1 MLGNIKGTFLSK
13 KVLSEDVYEFTF
25 QCSDPQTYDFLPGQY
40 LILIFSKDGKIIRKF
55 YSISSSNKI
64 KDKIEFVV
72 KIIENGLGSS
82 YLMNLKEGDNVEF
95 QGPAGLFYLKQD
107 KNLKIFVATGTGIAP
122 MISMIKSHLGEINS
136 KTKLVW
142 GLRTKDDIYYL
153 DLLQG
158 MAQKYE
164 NFSYEI
170 YLSREDHIGNT
181 NSNIF
186 SGRVNIGID
195 KLLND
200 PEIDKI
206 NMEFYISGDR
216 NIVDSI
222 RSYLIEKQILPE
234 NIKLEKFI

>member
-1 MLGNIKGTFLSK
+1 MLGIIKGTFLSK
-13 KVLSEDVYEFTF
+13 KVLSKDVYEFSF
-25 QCSDPQTYDFLPGQY
+25 QCSQPSTYDFLPGQY
-40 LILIFSKDGKIIRKF
+40 LIIIFSKDDKIIRKF

-72 KIIENGLGSS
+72 KIIENGLGST
-82 YLMNLKEGDNVEF
+82 YLSNLKEGDNVEF

-107 KNLKIFVATGTGIAP
+107 IFPKIFVATGTGIAP
-122 MISMIKSHLGEINS
+122 MVSMIKSHLGEVNS
-136 KTKLVW
+136 KIKLVW

-170 YLSREDHIGNT
+170 YLSREVGG
-181 NSNIF
+181 
-186 SGRVNIGID
+186 GRVNIGID
-195 KLLND
+195 KVLND

>member
-136 KTKLVW
+136 KT
-142 GLRTKDDIYYL
+142 
-153 DLLQG
+153 
-158 MAQKYE
+158 
-164 NFSYEI
+164 
-170 YLSREDHIGNT
+170 
-181 NSNIF
+181 
-186 SGRVNIGID
+186 
-195 KLLND
+195 
-200 PEIDKI
+200 
-206 NMEFYISGDR
+206 
-216 NIVDSI
+216 
-222 RSYLIEKQILPE
+222 
-234 NIKLEKFI
+234 